1 MDPELRDVAHDLGI
15 NISMLARTA
24 VRGEVRKRERMQ
36 KSQVEW
42 DEGWEEEEHWEP
54 GDPTDIVAIFER
66 INELEWDEGW
76 EEEEHWEPG
85 DPTDIV
91 AIFERINERL
101 QRMEREMR
109 TLTVATSE
117 AIDRAANSVAAIGE
131 SVMRLHRK
139 FEAFEAVQ
147 RVRADV
153 GKIAEGL
160 GGSA

>member
-1 MDPELRDVAHDLGI
+1 MERSESLVTTTITMDPELRDVAHDLGI

-36 KSQVEW
+36 KSQV
-42 DEGWEEEEHWEP
+42 
-54 GDPTDIVAIFER
+54 
-66 INELEWDEGW
+66 EWDEGW

>member
-42 DEGWEEEEHWEP
+42 DEGWEEEEHWEEH
-54 GDPTDIVAIFER
+54 PTDVVAIFER
-66 INELEWDEGW
+66 ID
-76 EEEEHWEPG
+76 
-85 DPTDIV
+85 
-91 AIFERINERL
+91 ERL

>member
-1 MDPELRDVAHDLGI
+1 MERSESLVTTTITMDPELRDVAHDLGI

-66 INELEWDEGW
+66 ID
-76 EEEEHWEPG
+76 
-85 DPTDIV
+85 
-91 AIFERINERL
+91 ERL

>member
-36 KSQVEW
+36 KSQV
-42 DEGWEEEEHWEP
+42 
-54 GDPTDIVAIFER
+54 
-66 INELEWDEGW
+66 EWDEGW